1 MSLLLSVL
9 YYLTVCLINSTHPFE
24 IPFSSLHVISCGAAV
39 DRSMAS
45 QMLNSLFV
53 IELHLKSILLFLLEL
68 KTIY

>member
-24 IPFSSLHVISCGAAV
+24 IPFSSLHVISRGAAV